1 MDEEVKPQETPPS
14 EEAAEFPERELPESA
29 DFEQA
34 KRIINE
40 LVNKGI
46 KVLALDFDK
55 TIVDIH
61 TAGFWRQGTQKLAD
75 RVRPCFEALIR
86 AALPTQLHVCVVTY
100 SMQPNLIR
108 DVLRA
113 VMPRRYD
120 HLGTIMFLL
129 PIGLFK
135 IFNYSPLLPV
145 GWA

>member
-14 EEAAEFPERELPESA
+14 DDADLPERDLPESA

-34 KRIINE
+34 KKIINE
-40 LVNKGI
+40 LVTKGI

-108 DVLRA
+108 DVLRT
-113 VMPRRYD
+113 VMPRR
-120 HLGTIMFLL
+120 
-129 PIGLFK
+129 
-135 IFNYSPLLPV
+135 
-145 GWA
+145 